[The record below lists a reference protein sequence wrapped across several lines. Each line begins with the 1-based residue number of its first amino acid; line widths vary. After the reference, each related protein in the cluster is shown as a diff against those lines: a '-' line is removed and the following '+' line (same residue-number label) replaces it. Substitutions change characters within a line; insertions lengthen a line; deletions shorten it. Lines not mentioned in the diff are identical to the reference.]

1 MAIFFD
7 LAHDDNRRRKQEGL
21 GVPTFGGESDEILAF
36 ESKQVPSYRV
46 HRDIDR
52 LDRINQN
59 RSEKAAMS
67 SAMRNI
73 QSMGPEGSLTRQGI
87 FTGDLQPGE
96 TYLDDFA
103 DEIHLDSKVH
113 KTGFFQEVLD
123 VVQTPMYM
131 VSGGVLELMRTGDMG
146 EAFKQSLS
154 ELRYMFD
161 DDYEAEYGTI
171 FNRPTYR
178 AEWGQILRA
187 NDGVIGRKLLDAGW
201 VFDDNP
207 WESMMKVGDL
217 WNVITDKEYRESEAR
232 RYKGIGLTTA
242 ENHTLATL
250 GVLADIAFDPLTYL
264 GIGWIG
270 KAGRVGLKGE
280 KFLRGMETGRE
291 AAFRAR
297 KELNKRL
304 RDPQQDV
311 AIRRANYKE
320 ELEAKIG
327 TREGPNNTPF
337 IEENVEEALRKFDAE
352 EQSAIEASLT
362 PKKTRLGKVADAI
375 PLFPSL
381 RDEGIS
387 IPGAEGLGNSI
398 DAGLSTLGSLR
409 PARFLG
415 EKFIQNNVVKRLQ
428 NPKTSEE
435 FATFIRENAEEIT
448 KNMGEEVD
456 AAELLSHLSKLDGS
470 QVQNNAAEY
479 LNFVNQ
485 ASLDRASETQ
495 AIKNAMLYLTKSY
508 GLDARYAM
516 SLFAANTKIARKMID
531 EGPGS
536 VGVKKK
542 LHEVVD
548 IAQSLTKEM
557 TDKDEAHGLL
567 DQINLRTDYLP
578 SRAPLSSSGERT
590 MRMFLEGR
598 ITDPDDVDRVM
609 KRISESQGKQTYF
622 TRIEGDV
629 KATFQNQAVFKD
641 LIHKLVANNPSEMD
655 FALLYGNRSFESL
668 RLRNTQKFQDQ
679 ILKDRNLTIPID
691 MEVATN
697 SSNALHKEFKAKGF
711 DFYSPA
717 GKWEGEGSVYY
728 AMPKDMVR
736 VLKTTNAMMEGATDW
751 RNIDGLRNIVNLWQS
766 GTTMWRQWA
775 LGSMAYVSR
784 NIQSNMFTN
793 YVAGV
798 TNPKRYLE
806 SALLQ
811 FGSTENMP
819 RALRSYVEFRVGG
832 PKYIQDYKFKLKDG
846 RVLSLKDMRE
856 EMDKNGI
863 FSQTFTTNEMVELA
877 AIESSTYGIYKEA
890 KELPVGVVR
899 EAIQGIPS
907 WGDTRERVDNAA
919 KHIQDVFAEIKN
931 ENVSQEDALALAE
944 LYDGVARQYAWY
956 NGGTPA
962 DWWNKLTIEG
972 MTSWNQI
979 KSKYVEQNIFDVLP
993 QASMNDRGWQPWWD
1007 DKVEAMPALRSVMA
1021 QMVEEDAKLKKTIWR
1036 RDENGEQVLS
1046 FKELNDKIHDVV
1058 SGRKPQLAGIR
1069 KKKDIE
1075 ARTER
1080 EKEWV
1085 KLRASD
1091 TDKAYPDRNRG
1102 GIQDQFMLFDD
1113 WTAFMS
1119 DRYPDTVI
1127 RKDDLVGALN
1137 RGLFR
1142 FSEVPLSRGQMLGK
1156 NEELYLNNRLDDGD
1170 VIFLHR
1176 IPQIDPVLSKEY
1188 KGTKPLSV
1196 KIDNRTKLKMRKE
1209 THSTP
1214 IAMRLNP
1221 SNVDDQKIAMAFGQE
1236 LRVEDGIQDLYLSPS
1251 ITQHIFRGL
1260 LENGRI
1266 DPKAFAPTVHGGSR
1280 GVLSEEEIGD
1290 IMDYAPLSSLNRD
1303 PSSIT
1308 GELSSIM
1315 KERKPIP
1322 KRLAPN
1328 PSIIKRMQERGMP
1341 PFFQLKNSEIANLLD
1356 NSQVKEG
1363 ISDVMDLHLRTEE
1376 GGIWQ
1381 LEPFAILQP
1390 ISDQAVGDWFR
1401 NTPTIGYTKRT
1412 APINTGH
1419 NVYEPPGYMGWQLPI
1434 TSRPPEIDPAGPST
1448 RPDYDDYH
1456 SENWVGKDNV
1466 NYREGYVVAEGMPH
1480 TSAQWSGAKGDAS
1493 YHIAPSRDAVDD
1505 WFHWENQHNLDP
1517 LVDGYQSAIDQQLGL
1532 GPINKHSDE
1541 THRRY
1546 KRKTRSRD
1554 LVGFEQ
1560 KDSPPIVREFG
1571 YEHGIMTHARAR
1583 SQAIAHY
1590 RTSDAYDSDGNKILV
1605 LHEIQSDLFGT
1616 HSRPPEEVTKLQSAK
1631 SRSEAISTTQ
1641 KLLIREAAKKNY
1653 KKIIWAKHP
1662 EQVAI
1667 VERWTPGEEL
1677 LDDTSGIINT
1687 YVNLKHRGGV
1697 GENFKKIVNRVDAK
1711 ADDGSPLKITTYKD
1725 TQGGIPDNLRDY
1737 HALDI
1742 SEDLSDKALNGGITF
1757 FQKHKMG
1764 AVDRVKGLTSFLDN
1778 GMAVI
1783 TAFKSGDVST
1793 MIHELA
1799 HFARRS
1805 ALVENGDIDVINR
1818 WIFGMGEGGNKDI
1831 VQKRINE
1838 FSEEVFGDK
1847 RPLGRQFTED
1857 EKRDFV
1863 QQIMWNDRNPLPGE
1877 DHNAEEK
1884 FALAV
1889 EKYIL
1894 DGALKPA
1901 GLSNNHISAL
1911 DRLTGTM
1918 RELYRENNMADLLP
1932 DELPEEVRRR
1942 LNSLLGQGVEPE
1954 PEKGKIFDEMVGYG
1968 ELEERDRQGVGRQL
1982 KEFLFGLDGEEFKL
1996 GGVSEW
2002 REAIKSGEAIDGAV
2016 GQGIL
2021 GKYAPPLSAEG
2032 LKRAMGNNAYLR
2044 FIRGFGRITEHNA
2057 RGALFIQSM
2066 LDGMTGAEAAANVK
2080 KYLFDYSELT
2090 DFERDVMRNIIP
2102 FYTWIRKNLPLQLE
2116 SIIDRPHKYAN
2127 VGKILNEIGESSMYE
2142 YQDDPA
2148 TPDYFRETLARRFPV
2163 NLGNQPTYI
2172 TPDLPYL
2179 DVQLA
2184 EGLLDANVWIGMMHP
2199 ALKTAI
2205 ELHGNE
2211 KSLTGAPIWKEYGGD
2226 EPTMVGDIDLTSIYG
2241 PGTEHLINSLLPPA
2255 SKLKSLFRADAK
2267 GATTTEIAL
2276 GVLGAPL
2283 KTTDADAVLR
2293 HRRFELSRSSS
2304 RARREIEERIKKRA
2318 KLMGLNI
2325 GGE

>member
-113 KTGFFQEVLD
+113 KTGFFQDVID

-232 RYKGIGLTTA
+232 RYRGIGLTTA

-362 PKKTRLGKVADAI
+362 PKKTRLGKAADAI

-387 IPGAEGLGNSI
+387 IPGAEKLGNSI
-398 DAGLSTLGSLR
+398 DAALSTLGSLR

-428 NPKTSEE
+428 NPKTAEE
-435 FATFIRENAEEIT
+435 FATFIRDNAEEIT
-448 KNMGEEVD
+448 KNMGEEVN
-456 AAELLSHLSKLDGS
+456 AAKLLDHFSKLDGS

-679 ILKDRNLTIPID
+679 ILRDRNLTIPID

-806 SALLQ
+806 AALLQ

-819 RALRSYVEFRVGG
+819 RALRAYVEFRVGG
-832 PKYIQDYKFKLKDG
+832 PKYIQNYKFKLKDG

-993 QASMNDRGWQPWWD
+993 QASMDDRGWQPWWD

-1021 QMVEEDAKLKKTIWR
+1021 QMIEEDAKLKKTIWR
-1036 RDENGEQVLS
+1036 RDENGEQVLT
-1046 FKELNDKIHDVV
+1046 FEELNNKIYDVV
-1058 SGRKPQLAGIR
+1058 SGKKPQLAGIQ
-1069 KKKDIE
+1069 KKKDIT
-1075 ARTER
+1075 ARTE
-1080 EKEWV
+1080 KERQWV
-1085 KLRASD
+1085 KLRAKPETEVTLSPEARGLTSD
-1091 TDKAYPDRNRG
+1091 E
-1102 GIQDQFMLFDD
+1102 FMFFDD
-1113 WTAFMS
+1113 WTDYMS
-1119 DRYPDTVI
+1119 ERYPDTVI
-1127 RKDDLVGALN
+1127 RKDDLVEALN

-1142 FSEVPLSRGQMLGK
+1142 LSDAPLSKGQMLGQS
-1156 NEELYLNNRLDDGD
+1156 EELYLNNRLNDGD
-1170 VIFLHR
+1170 VVFLHR
-1176 IPQIDPVLSKEY
+1176 IPQLSWPLSKKY
-1188 KGTKPLSV
+1188 HGSTPV
-1196 KIDNRTKLKMRKE
+1196 KEASKVTNREALNMDPDVR
-1209 THSTP
+1209 STP
-1214 IAMRLNP
+1214 IALRLNP
-1221 SNVDDQKIAMAFGQE
+1221 SNVDDQKIAMAFGKPNLSE
-1236 LRVEDGIQDLYLSPS
+1236 EDGIQDLYLSPL
-1251 ITQHIFRGL
+1251 ITSQLFMELIKD
-1260 LENGRI
+1260 GRI
-1266 DPKAFAPTVHGGSR
+1266 NPRHFAPTAKDGSR
-1280 GVLSEEEIGD
+1280 GKLTPQEMSDWLE
-1290 IMDYAPLSSLNRD
+1290 YSPLSSLNRD
-1303 PSSIT
+1303 PASVKIVGSES
-1308 GELSSIM
+1308 G
-1315 KERKPIP
+1315 RKWRSEIGRAEPLP
-1322 KRLAPN
+1322 RKSRPTEATQ
-1328 PSIIKRMQERGMP
+1328 KRMDEGDIE
-1341 PFFQLKNSEIANLLD
+1341 PFFQLKNSDIARILDRPDVEEAIEIATHIEA
-1356 NSQVKEG
+1356 SEQV
-1363 ISDVMDLHLRTEE
+1363 V
-1376 GGIWQ
+1376 
-1381 LEPFAILQP
+1381 FQP
-1390 ISDQAVGDWFR
+1390 ATQQAVGNWFR
-1401 NTPTIGYTKRT
+1401 DTPTIGHR
-1412 APINTGH
+1412 ARR
-1419 NVYEPPGYMGWQLPI
+1419 NVSEGEWSNEASMQLPI
-1434 TSRPPEIDPAGPST
+1434 TSTPPADPTSDP
-1448 RPDYDDYH
+1448 R
-1456 SENWVGKDNV
+1456 WIGKSGV
-1466 NYREGYVVAEGMPH
+1466 NYREGYIVAEGMPY
-1480 TSAQWSGAKGDAS
+1480 TSYQWHQGVEGEAP
-1493 YHIAPSRDAVDD
+1493 YHIMPSR
-1505 WFHWENQHNLDP
+1505 N
-1517 LVDGYQSAIDQQLGL
+1517 AIDSPFAKHASHDLNPNTRGVRDRIQGQLGL
-1532 GPINKHSDE
+1532 GPISRQSEESTNVFKVKSGFG
-1541 THRRY
+1541 
-1546 KRKTRSRD
+1546 RD
-1554 LVGFEQ
+1554 LTGFEQ
-1560 KDSPPIVREFG
+1560 NLSYPLVREFG
-1571 YEHGIMTHARAR
+1571 YEHGLR
-1583 SQAIAHY
+1583 SASRTGQQSIAHY
-1590 RTSDAYDSDGNKILV
+1590 RVSDAVDGEGNKILV
-1605 LHEIQSDLFGT
+1605 LHELQSDLFGT
-1616 HSRPPEEVTKLQSAK
+1616 RTSPNPKITARQPTRSRADAL
-1631 SRSEAISTTQ
+1631 STGQ
-1641 KLLIREAAKKNY
+1641 KLLIREAAKNNY

-1662 EQVAI
+1662 EQVSVA
-1667 VERWTPGEEL
+1667 EGWSGEEFL
-1677 LDDTSGIINT
+1677 PDSGLEGVVKSYT
-1687 YVNLKHRGGV
+1687 NLKHRGGI
-1697 GENFKKIVNRVDAK
+1697 GDNFKKIVNRVDAK
-1711 ADDGSPLKITTYKD
+1711 ADDGSPLKITTYRD
-1725 TQGGIPDNLRDY
+1725 TQDGIPDNLRDY

-1818 WIFGMGEGGNKDI
+1818 WIFGMGEGGNKDL

-2032 LKRAMGNNAYLR
+2032 LKRALGNNAYLR

-2102 FYTWIRKNLPLQLE
+2102 FYTWIRKNVPLQLQ

-2283 KTTDADAVLR
+2283 KTTDVDAVLR